1 MREKTKRRLQLARH
15 HVAKAEHEMVDQ
27 YRRIR
32 RLESAGVNTI
42 WDRTRLDSFE
52 TRLLNLRARL
62 AVLEFRSERRPPGS
76 PRS

>member
-1 MREKTKRRLQLARH
+1 MRNKTKRRLELARH
-15 HVAKAEHEMVDQ
+15 DVAKAEQEIVDQ

-42 WDRTRLDSFE
+42 WDRTRLDTFE

-62 AVLEFRSERRPPGS
+62 AVLEFRSEGRPPEG